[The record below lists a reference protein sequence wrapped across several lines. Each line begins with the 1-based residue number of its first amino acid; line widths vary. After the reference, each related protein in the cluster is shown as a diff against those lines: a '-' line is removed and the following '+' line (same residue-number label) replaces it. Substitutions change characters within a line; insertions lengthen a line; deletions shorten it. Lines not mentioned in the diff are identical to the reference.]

1 MPASIRLPS
10 SVLLVALL
18 TAGCNP
24 AEQDAPG
31 AEPLPSNTITMAD
44 VGLATPE
51 SILHDNYADL
61 YLVSNI
67 NGAPLDAD
75 GNGFISRVSPIGDLQ
90 LKWIDG
96 ATPGV
101 TLNAPKGMATL
112 GDYLYVADINTLR
125 WFDRNSGEP
134 RGQIEVPGATFL
146 NDVVAHPEGGVYF
159 SDTGMRAGASGFEPS
174 GTDAIYRLNPDM
186 SLDTL
191 ARGEQLGH
199 PNGLALSGDSLYV
212 VSYDGSGE
220 FYRLENGAKVDVV
233 KLSKGGLDGLVIFG
247 RMVFISSWDGSSIFR
262 GTLGGEVHEIL
273 NGIPSP
279 ADIGHDAF
287 QHRLLI
293 PLFADNQLKIV
304 PLAF

>member
-1 MPASIRLPS
+1 MHRLHRATLRASTVAVLAIGCTPAD
-10 SVLLVALL
+10 
-18 TAGCNP
+18 
-24 AEQDAPG
+24 QDAPTP
-31 AEPLPSNTITMAD
+31 EPLPANTITIAD
-44 VGLATPE
+44 PGFATPE

-67 NGAPLDAD
+67 NGNPLEAD
-75 GNGFISRVSPIGDLQ
+75 GNGFISRVSPIGDVQ

-125 WFDRNSGEP
+125 WFDRNTGEP
-134 RGQIEVPGATFL
+134 RGALEVPGATFL

-159 SDTGMRAGASGFEPS
+159 SDTGMRAGANGFEPA

-199 PNGLALSGDSLYV
+199 PNGLALSGDSLWV
-212 VSYDGSGE
+212 VTFGSNE
-220 FYRLENGAKVDVV
+220 LYRLENGAKVDVTT
-233 KLSKGGLDGLVIFG
+233 LSKGSLDGLVIFG
-247 RMVFISSWDGSSIFR
+247 RMVFISSWEGSSIFR
-262 GTLGGEVHEIL
+262 GTLGGPIHEIL
-273 NGIPSP
+273 TGVPSP

-293 PLFADNQLKIV
+293 PLFSDNQLKLV